1 VICFGLSA
9 SFPLWTTVALAM
21 AVGLVA
27 YAENPLL
34 QALVSDAVTAAAQS
48 AVFGFYFAIVFGVG
62 SLWLVLLGWAIQHL
76 GFSAAFA
83 IMAGSYLGAALLLVP
98 CHRQG
103 RVPSRA

>member
-1 VICFGLSA
+1 
-9 SFPLWTTVALAM
+9 
-21 AVGLVA
+21 
-27 YAENPLL
+27 
-34 QALVSDAVTAAAQS
+34 
-48 AVFGFYFAIVFGVG
+48 VG